1 MLRVSRALIV
11 ALPEI
16 KAKELNWE
24 WVNTTFVNTRRV
36 EVDVL
41 DCLVMHLGALNV
53 CGDRRSQIAELRHI
67 SCHTDID
74 AFGVVI

>member
-11 ALPEI
+11 ALAEI
-16 KAKELNWE
+16 KAKELNLE
-24 WVNTTFVNTRRV
+24 WVSTMFVNTRV
-36 EVDVL
+36 EVDEL